1 MGFIKSGESG
11 HGGSSSG
18 AIVVSTEASAENT
31 GVLVLSTGLGDASGS
46 VYIGSGNTDATAGAS
61 GSVKIGSGHAS
72 GGRSGDLYV
81 ELGTTDTD
89 MGGEIYMS
97 AGKTVEATPNS
108 TGGRVSLLSGESTTG
123 TSGEILFQTH
133 KGGTAGASGAIVMST
148 GAATH
153 DSGSVYIA
161 SGVADLGSGSVFI
174 GSDNASGGRS
184 GSTTISGG
192 QVTSAHVG
200 GDITLW

>member
-11 HGGSSSG
+11 HTGPSSG
-18 AIVVSTEASAENT
+18 AIVLSTEASAENT

-61 GSVKIGSGHAS
+61 GSVKIGSGNAS

-89 MGGEIYMS
+89 MGGEIHMS
-97 AGKTVEATPNS
+97 AGKTTEDAAGADS
-108 TGGRVSLLSGESTTG
+108 TVGRVSLLSGESTTG

-133 KGGTAGASGAIVMST
+133 DSGTAGASGAIVMST
-148 GAATH
+148 GLAA
-153 DSGSVYIA
+153 
-161 SGVADLGSGSVFI
+161 LGS
-174 GSDNASGGRS
+174 
-184 GSTTISGG
+184 
-192 QVTSAHVG
+192 
-200 GDITLW
+200 

>member
-1 MGFIKSGESG
+1 MG
-11 HGGSSSG
+11 
-18 AIVVSTEASAENT
+18 
-31 GVLVLSTGLGDASGS
+31 
-46 VYIGSGNTDATAGAS
+46 
-61 GSVKIGSGHAS
+61 
-72 GGRSGDLYV
+72 V

-133 KGGTAGASGAIVMST
+133 NSGTAGASGAIVMST
-148 GAATH
+148 GLAA
-153 DSGSVYIA
+153 
-161 SGVADLGSGSVFI
+161 LGSGSVFI

-192 QVTSAHVG
+192 ITDHSGSVG
-200 GDITLW
+200 GDITLSSGKSINASGG

>member
-1 MGFIKSGESG
+1 MG
-11 HGGSSSG
+11 
-18 AIVVSTEASAENT
+18 
-31 GVLVLSTGLGDASGS
+31 
-46 VYIGSGNTDATAGAS
+46 
-61 GSVKIGSGHAS
+61 
-72 GGRSGDLYV
+72 
-81 ELGTTDTD
+81 
-89 MGGEIYMS
+89 
-97 AGKTVEATPNS
+97 ATPDS

-133 KGGTAGASGAIVMST
+133 NSGTAGASGAIVMST

-200 GDITLW
+200 GDITLSSG